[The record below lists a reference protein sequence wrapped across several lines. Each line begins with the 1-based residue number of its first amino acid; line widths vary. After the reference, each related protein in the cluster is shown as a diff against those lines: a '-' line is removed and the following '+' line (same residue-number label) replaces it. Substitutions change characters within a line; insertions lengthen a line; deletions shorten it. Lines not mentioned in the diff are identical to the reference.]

1 MGRLQGKTVFIT
13 GASAGIGEA
22 SARQFADEGCN
33 LVQSIK
39 PRDVNVSRKKSN
51 IITARRVDRL
61 ENLKSE
67 LNKAHP
73 DIYIHAVEL
82 DVRDVQQINKVV
94 ADLPEKVKNVDVL
107 LNNAG
112 MVVGTDPLIEAEESI
127 VDQMLQTN
135 IKGLVFLTKAI
146 VPGMKERGRGHVI
159 NIGSIAGKQAYAGG
173 SIYCATK
180 FAVDAITKT
189 LAIELVD
196 TPIRVSQICPG
207 LVNTEFSTVRFRGDK
222 EKADNVYKG
231 LQPLVADDIAELI
244 VFTAGRPDHVNIAD
258 MLVFPVNQADSKTVY
273 RRPE

>member
-33 LVQSIK
+33 LIL
-39 PRDVNVSRKKSN
+39 
-51 IITARRVDRL
+51 TARRVEKL
-61 ENLKSE
+61 EQLKSE
-67 LNKAHP
+67 LLKAHP
-73 DIYIHAVEL
+73 NIYVHAVGL
-82 DVRDVQQINKVV
+82 DVREKKQIDTVV
-94 ADLPEKVKNVDVL
+94 TELPEQVKNVDIL

-112 MVVGTDPLIEAEESI
+112 MVIGTDPLVEVEESVI
-127 VDQMLQTN
+127 DQMLATN
-135 IKGLVFLTKAI
+135 VKGLVFLTQAL
-146 VPGMKERGRGHVI
+146 VPGMKKRGVGHVI
-159 NIGSIAGKQAYAGG
+159 NLGSIAGKQAYAGG

-180 FAVDAITKT
+180 FAVDAITKA

-207 LVNTEFSTVRFRGDK
+207 MVNTEFSTIRFRGDK
-222 EKADNVYKG
+222 DKADNVYKG

-244 VFTAGRPDHVNIAD
+244 VFTASRPAHVNIAD

-273 RRPE
+273 RRTE